1 VKRLC
6 ATVLLMETIVIGLAI
21 PVAVQID
28 HVSLRRAGLVGG
40 AAVLAAVLLAAAA
53 RRLPRLTLAGG
64 SLLQLLVIISG
75 VVVPVLYFLGAIF
88 AALWIIGIW
97 LGHRVERA
105 S

>member
-1 VKRLC
+1 MKRLC